1 MVQTRPRLSRRT
13 LVFGLPLVAV
23 PGPALAAPPKRM
35 IAYKTPWCG
44 CCGGWIAHMRQA
56 GWIVEV
62 VEREDLA
69 VQPHGFLGRDAKGV
83 DEPDH
88 LAPAVLDR
96 FPRFLA
102 EQVGQFL
109 RAFLV
114 ALQRANKV
122 RLARAELKRQISTR
136 EITVGDVV
144 LSTPWEAASMTVA
157 DLLMSQKRW
166 GRTRCKKFLSAIPLS
181 ETKTVGS
188 LTERQRHAVAQAL
201 GEEPGQRDAGLGATV
216 RLAA

>member
-1 MVQTRPRLSRRT
+1 MNAT
-13 LVFGLPLVAV
+13 AIA
-23 PGPALAAPPKRM
+23 PGQDTSAAPQ
-35 IAYKTPWCG
+35 
-44 CCGGWIAHMRQA
+44 H
-56 GWIVEV
+56 
-62 VEREDLA
+62 
-69 VQPHGFLGRDAKGV
+69 
-83 DEPDH
+83 
-88 LAPAVLDR
+88 
-96 FPRFLA
+96 
-102 EQVGQFL
+102 
-109 RAFLV
+109 LV

-122 RLARAELKRQISTR
+122 RLARAELKRRISTR

-144 LSTPWEAASMTVA
+144 LGTPWEAASMTVA

-201 GEEPGQRDAGLGATV
+201 GEEPGQRDAGPGATM